1 MLMVIKIPGFT
12 LTKRVKPQMLLVSGT
27 QIQGGLP
34 QLWRGGGNLK
44 TFQGLSTMF
53 SRRIPVMCYHIRDC
67 LGESLVFC
75 KLLYTV
81 QYQILTAIFTW
92 Y

>member
-34 QLWRGGGNLK
+34 QLWRGGFKNFSS
-44 TFQGLSTMF
+44 TFN
-53 SRRIPVMCYHIRDC
+53 Y
-67 LGESLVFC
+67 VFQTYSSDV
-75 KLLYTV
+75 LPH
-81 QYQILTAIFTW
+81 
-92 Y
+92 